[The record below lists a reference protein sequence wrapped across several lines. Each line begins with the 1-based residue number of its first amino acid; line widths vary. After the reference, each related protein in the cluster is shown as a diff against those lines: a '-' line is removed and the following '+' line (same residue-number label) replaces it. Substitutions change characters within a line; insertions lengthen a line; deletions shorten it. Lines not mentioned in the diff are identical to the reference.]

1 MAKISDNLSS
11 VHHASF
17 ERLQDI
23 TSNYNQAIL
32 LDKLIFWWQIS
43 MYTLDDGNI
52 WFTRSVEQIAQES
65 RLSVRSVGRY
75 LKAFTDAGY
84 IQKVNRLHKKKNL
97 YIRVTEKLL
106 FLIGDK
112 KGVTPR
118 GAGENLI
125 NQPETQTS
133 SAPTCVF
140 SEHVGRTGSANL
152 AESIY
157 KEKDCNTS
165 TNNTVSEPCSVISGD
180 NCLNTPVQQEPQ
192 DDNEPLQSL
201 TTNNTNLEA
210 QTTTAPETTPATEPK
225 YPVYPIEQQIG
236 ERLDET
242 TKNYIKGTMKNLT
255 TQHEIQFS
263 NPEQVFS
270 EIVFS
275 LLNTEKQ
282 FPGIQD
288 MHHRMNLIAKLMREK
303 RWCTPKGFYNHWD
316 VGQSFKTKQE
326 QQALKVRQFKR
337 QENRGDTL
345 YPSPEVKSSSYTQNL
360 AIKAKHESYRKL
372 RETIATE
379 TRYLSMMESQLKHK
393 PNPMNERVVESTAM
407 KLAKLHDELGAMERG
422 IQQVAA

>member
-23 TSNYNQAIL
+23 TNNYNQAML

-43 MYTLDDGNI
+43 TYTLEDGNK
-52 WFTRSVEQIAQES
+52 WFTRSISQIAKDS
-65 RLSVRSVGRY
+65 RISVRSVERY
-75 LKAFTDAGY
+75 LSIFESQGL
-84 IQKVNRLHKKKNL
+84 IEKVSRLLGKKHL
-97 YIRVTEKLL
+97 YIRMTDKLL
-106 FLIGDK
+106 LLIGEK
-112 KGVTPR
+112 T
-118 GAGENLI
+118 GERAVKLV
-125 NQPETQTS
+125 QPEAQDPIENPYTQTQS
-133 SAPTCVF
+133 LISKHFGVIDP
-140 SEHVGRTGSANL
+140 ANL
-152 AESIY
+152 AVSIY
-157 KEKDCNTS
+157 KEKDINKN
-165 TNNTVSEPCSVISGD
+165 NNTVSEPCSVISGD

-201 TTNNTNLEA
+201 ITNNTNLEA
-210 QTTTAPETTPATEPK
+210 KTTTAPEPTPAKEPK
-225 YPVYPIEQQIG
+225 YPVYPVEQHIG
-236 ERLDET
+236 ERLTET
-242 TKNYIKGTMKNLT
+242 TKNYIKGTMHNLV

-316 VGQSFKTKQE
+316 IGQAFKAKQE
-326 QQALKVRQFKR
+326 QQALNVRQFKR

-345 YPSPEVKSSSYTQNL
+345 YPSPEVKSAQYTQNL
-360 AIKAKHESYRKL
+360 AIKAQHEAYRKL